1 MISTGE
7 EREEE
12 ERQGGEGETR
22 WICTGEEREGGRRR
36 RDKMDL
42 HRRGEGGE
50 GDTIWI
56 CTGEEE
62 KEERLDGEKKNSVGK
77 RTSIA
82 RVTFCSFF
90 SMQIMNFFNQW
101 CLKERAYEKRLLKFD
116 FLLPL
121 GKMKAVLS
129 FTSVSYERSKSSRS
143 GIAVG
148 LQS

>member
-1 MISTGE
+1 
-7 EREEE
+7 
-12 ERQGGEGETR
+12 
-22 WICTGEEREGGRRR
+22 
-36 RDKMDL
+36 MDL

-129 FTSVSYERSKSSRS
+129 FTSVSYERNAQQTGSELELYDGSSLDTEAANPKPARS
-143 GIAVG
+143 IADNRKDVA
-148 LQS
+148 